1 MSLLFA
7 SHKKHAMHI
16 LWLILPHILIVPHQI
31 LGLRR
36 PNKVNEETYRG
47 YYNYAAMTDR
57 LQRFSLKYSNIC
69 SLASIGQS
77 VEGREL
83 WVMRITVNPN
93 TDVPGKPR
101 FKYVGNIH
109 GDEALSR
116 QVLVYL
122 IEYLLTQYGRDVRV
136 TELVKRTDIY
146 IMASMNPDGFER
158 AVEGDCTGSAE
169 GRENAKHYDL
179 DKSFQFLD
187 EPSSETSDDTPEV
200 TAVMRWILEKKY
212 VVCCVVLIFSVHSND
227 PHL

>member
-1 MSLLFA
+1 MFA
-7 SHKKHAMHI
+7 SHYKRAMHI
-16 LWLILPHILIVPHQI
+16 LWLILPNILIVPHQI

-57 LQRFSLKYSNIC
+57 LRRFSLKYSHIC
-69 SLASIGQS
+69 NLASIGQS

-83 WVMRITVNPN
+83 WVMRITVNPS

-116 QVLVYL
+116 QVLMYL

-136 TELVKRTDIY
+136 TELVNRTDIY

-187 EPSSETSDDTPEV
+187 LDEPSSKTSDDTPEV
-200 TAVMRWILEKKY
+200 TAVMRWILERKY
-212 VVCCVVLIFSVHSND
+212 VVCCVVLIFSVHHND
-227 PHL
+227 HHL